1 MNYLWYESF
10 FKIRV
15 PNLPLINFGFSSCKG
30 PVCLQHTWQ
39 VCVQEEGWTSQ
50 SRHFNFLMLSWC
62 FALRANLW
70 ITEMMFETS
79 GVPTLYLWTRI
90 CVSLRL
96 PKCQVHSKPSSREV
110 IEGLLGLRGNCTTNT
125 WWKIRIGTAH
135 LPFYQE
141 FQGLCGWRQPWEVYL
156 LAAP

>member
-15 PNLPLINFGFSSCKG
+15 PKLPLINFAFPSCKA

-39 VCVQEEGWTSQ
+39 VRVREEGWTSQ
-50 SRHFNFLMLSWC
+50 SRHFNFLMLSWW
-62 FALRANLW
+62 FALRANLG

-79 GVPTLYLWTRI
+79 GVPTLCLWTRI

-96 PKCQVHSKPSSREV
+96 PKCQVHTKPSSREV
-110 IEGLLGLRGNCTTNT
+110 IEGLLGLRGNCPAYP
-125 WWKIRIGTAH
+125 WWKIRVGTAH
-135 LPFYQE
+135 FPFYQG
-141 FQGLCGWRQPWEVYL
+141 FQGLCGWHQLWEVDL